1 MLFRRHYQFLIMSY
15 ENRMISLKT
24 LFHPNMLLETDGSL
38 TVVLVLYKRPM
49 SCVVGNQASAFFYAT
64 FPFSFLCPFLSINS
78 GGLADLES
86 SYTINP

>member
-1 MLFRRHYQFLIMSY
+1 MLFRRPHQFLIMSY

-49 SCVVGNQASAFFYAT
+49 SCVVGNQASVFFYAT

-86 SYTINP
+86 SYTVNP